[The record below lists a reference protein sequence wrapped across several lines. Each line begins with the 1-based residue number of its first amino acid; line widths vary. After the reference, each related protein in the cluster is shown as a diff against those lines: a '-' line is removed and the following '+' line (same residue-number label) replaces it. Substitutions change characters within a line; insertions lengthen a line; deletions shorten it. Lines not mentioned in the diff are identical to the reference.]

1 MPPQQSEK
9 KAGQLEQWQLEQ
21 YFDKGFLVLPNFF
34 SNEEMQPAIEVSG
47 GLGYSIVPGIKAFPI
62 PVNIGRYLVYNSC
75 NHTCSKLDHPYFTSV

>member
-1 MPPQQSEK
+1 MVPPQQSEK

-47 GLGYSIVPGIKAFPI
+47 GRDYSIVQGSSI
-62 PVNIGRYLVYNSC
+62 PVKIGRYLVILVTTPAPSW
-75 NHTCSKLDHPYFTSV
+75 TILTYFTLV